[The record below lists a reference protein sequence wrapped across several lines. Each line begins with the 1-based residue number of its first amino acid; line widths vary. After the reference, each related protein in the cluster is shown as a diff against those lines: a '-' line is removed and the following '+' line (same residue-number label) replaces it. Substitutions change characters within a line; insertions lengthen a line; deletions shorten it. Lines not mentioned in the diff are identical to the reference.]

1 MKAALSLLPMHGNK
15 VFHPDHVG
23 KMPRGLQS
31 SVAAGDGL
39 WAGVVG
45 LKILGNTLRVTG

>member
-39 WAGVVG
+39 WAGAVG
-45 LKILGNTLRVTG
+45 LEGLGNTLGIMG